1 MEGTAPFPP
10 AWFCSGP
17 MLQSTW
23 GSFFRRPRP
32 LPWRRERWRTPDED
46 FLDLDFLDPRRPGT
60 PTLLVLHGME
70 GSSGSHY
77 VQGMAGEAARHGW
90 GVAALNFRSCSGEPN
105 LTTRFYHSGETGDLQ
120 FVVERLTEHLDG
132 PLLLAGFSLGGNVLL
147 KWLGERGGEVP
158 AAVRGAAAIS
168 VPFAPGESA
177 RRLDSPGGALFR
189 WSLLSSLRPKCRH
202 VARRYPGLLDPER
215 VLRIRT
221 IAELDRWYTAPLHGF
236 ADEED
241 YYARSSCLGYLPGIR
256 VPTLLLSAADD
267 PIVPAST
274 FPDEAVQGSPWLT
287 GELLPRGGHVGFVS
301 GRSPRSPVYWAEGR
315 AAAFLAGCAGE
326 GG

>member
-1 MEGTAPFPP
+1 MARTHVPYA
-10 AWFCSGP
+10 GP
-17 MLQSTW
+17 
-23 GSFFRRPRP
+23 
-32 LPWRRERWRTPDED
+32 RTPSAASSSPTDCVSAVSERRQRLVQDNLGFVIKVASEYRNLGLPVED
-46 FLDLDFLDPRRPGT
+46 LIS
-60 PTLLVLHGME
+60 E
-70 GSSGSHY
+70 GS
-77 VQGMAGEAARHGW
+77 
-90 GVAALNFRSCSGEPN
+90 
-105 LTTRFYHSGETGDLQ
+105 
-120 FVVERLTEHLDG
+120 
-132 PLLLAGFSLGGNVLL
+132 LGLM
-147 KWLGERGGEVP
+147 E
-158 AAVRGAAAIS
+158 AAVRYDPGRGAKFVTYAAAWVRKSILRALS
-168 VPFAPGESA
+168 QNTRTIRIPPYHQDQLKRYQRAEALLSFQLGRRPDRAEVS